1 MLNKMANARGFAALN
16 ENSINLASVKPADVH
31 ESTPKAV
38 GALMLAMA
46 KSPEADDKAVCDA
59 IEEYFRQKFR
69 KLSFAEATAIMVN
82 LGFDPAN
89 RGDSPPQKIQG
100 LDDKFWVWET
110 LEEASRPQIEEISKE
125 DMVKF
130 IVAWGVQIKGSEELN
145 DMMQERIYAYFQTSP
160 FDQ

>member
-1 MLNKMANARGFAALN
+1 
-16 ENSINLASVKPADVH
+16 
-31 ESTPKAV
+31 
-38 GALMLAMA
+38 
-46 KSPEADDKAVCDA
+46 
-59 IEEYFRQKFR
+59 
-69 KLSFAEATAIMVN
+69 
-82 LGFDPAN
+82 
-89 RGDSPPQKIQG
+89 